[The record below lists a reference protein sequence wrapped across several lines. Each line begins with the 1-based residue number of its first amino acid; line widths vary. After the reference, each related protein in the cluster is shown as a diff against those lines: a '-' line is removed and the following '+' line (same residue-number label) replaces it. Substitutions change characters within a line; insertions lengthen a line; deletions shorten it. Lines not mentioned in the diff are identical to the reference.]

1 MSARREAPVRQMSR
15 GSGSVYSSWVRW
27 AGQTNTHMAANRDG
41 APRAR
46 CAEATPGGPRVKPS
60 PRVRRVWKV
69 RGEPGLAG
77 RATARGWA
85 GACWWC
91 RGCQTRRVGTDRL
104 PPGTQLADRRTRWA
118 AGLRGRP
125 QLTDGGAQ
133 SRGSAGARLRVPGG
147 GTSGLDVPWGRDG
160 GRAVVL
166 TWEARSFP
174 EMSAGGRSRVA
185 SAGLPGPSG
194 VPSERAA
201 AGLLSALMGSCP
213 DGAREAP
220 WKPQEERAG
229 RRPLWSCCG
238 SSSPTAWRDV
248 AVQAT
253 PEQWGRAPSRVWPHS
268 RLHAGAPCTGLS
280 PFRPASSASL
290 SRRGTPGCS
299 TQSSVR
305 TQTQARVG
313 FDFCWKEV

>member
-85 GACWWC
+85 EACWWC

-104 PPGTQLADRRTRWA
+104 PPGTQLTDRRTRWA

-147 GTSGLDVPWGRDG
+147 GMSGLDVPWGRDG

-185 SAGLPGPSG
+185 LAGLPGPSG

-229 RRPLWSCCG
+229 QRPLRSCCG
-238 SSSPTAWRDV
+238 SSSPTAWRDIT
-248 AVQAT
+248 VQAT

>member
-1 MSARREAPVRQMSR
+1 MLVVPRVSDQTR
-15 GSGSVYSSWVRW
+15 GD
-27 AGQTNTHMAANRDG
+27 GQTAPGDPAHRQADTLGRWPPRPSTADG
-41 APRAR
+41 WRR
-46 CAEATPGGPRVKPS
+46 SEPG
-60 PRVRRVWKV
+60 V
-69 RGEPGLAG
+69 RGGEA
-77 RATARGWA
+77 ACARWRDV
-85 GACWWC
+85 W
-91 RGCQTRRVGTDRL
+91 TRRAVGE
-104 PPGTQLADRRTRWA
+104 RWRA
-118 AGLRGRP
+118 CCGP
-125 QLTDGGAQ
+125 DV
-133 SRGSAGARLRVPGG
+133 GS
-147 GTSGLDVPWGRDG
+147 
-160 GRAVVL
+160 
-166 TWEARSFP
+166 P
-174 EMSAGGRSRVA
+174 ELSQMSAGGRSRVA

-229 RRPLWSCCG
+229 RRPLRSCCG
-238 SSSPTAWRDV
+238 SSSPTAWRDIT
-248 AVQAT
+248 VQAT

-290 SRRGTPGCS
+290 SRRGTLGCS

>member
-1 MSARREAPVRQMSR
+1 MEGAWRARPCWESHRSGLGRSMLVVPRVSDQTRGDGQTAPGDPARRQADTL
-15 GSGSVYSSWVRW
+15 GRW
-27 AGQTNTHMAANRDG
+27 PPRPSTADG
-41 APRAR
+41 WRR
-46 CAEATPGGPRVKPS
+46 SEPG
-60 PRVRRVWKV
+60 V
-69 RGEPGLAG
+69 RGGEA
-77 RATARGWA
+77 ACARWRDV
-85 GACWWC
+85 W
-91 RGCQTRRVGTDRL
+91 TRRAVGERWRACCGPDVGSPELSR
-104 PPGTQLADRRTRWA
+104 DVSRRPFPC
-118 AGLRGRP
+118 GL
-125 QLTDGGAQ
+125 
-133 SRGSAGARLRVPGG
+133 
-147 GTSGLDVPWGRDG
+147 
-160 GRAVVL
+160 
-166 TWEARSFP
+166 
-174 EMSAGGRSRVA
+174 SRVA
-185 SAGLPGPSG
+185 GSVWSPLRTCCGG
-194 VPSERAA
+194 AA

-229 RRPLWSCCG
+229 RRPLRSCCG

-268 RLHAGAPCTGLS
+268 RLYAGAPCTGLS